1 MPYKFNES
9 RRHKIKKALYKV
21 TNWAD
26 YNNALR
32 NRGDITIWFT
42 QDAVNNWRPA
52 RIGGRGRLVEYSDLD
67 TLTGIWKY
75 KYGKNPKGY
84 FTYTKTFIVSLNI
97 TAETPFKFSMDSAK
111 HLIMNYYDMTQ
122 KNSLGYFGTYSVDWE
137 KSIVTHHVNGGSLP
151 WYIDTDQPRPFTI
164 KGDTVII
171 GNNKTWRRVLVRA
184 D

>member
-1 MPYKFNES
+1 MKSISIIILLIFVQTFGHGQSKN
-9 RRHKIKKALYKV
+9 RTKALDKKV
-21 TNWAD
+21 AHSNKLVGTW
-26 YNNALR
+26 
-32 NRGDITIWFT
+32 
-42 QDAVNNWRPA
+42 
-52 RIGGRGRLVEYSDLD
+52 RLVEYSDLNS
-67 TLTGIWKY
+67 LTGEWKH

-97 TAETPFKFSMDSAK
+97 TAETPFKFSLDSAR
-111 HLIMNYYDMTQ
+111 HLVMNYYDMTQ

-171 GNNKTWRRVLVRA
+171 GDNKTWRRVLVRA

>member
-1 MPYKFNES
+1 MKSISIIILILLVQTFGYGQSKDKS
-9 RRHKIKKALYKV
+9 KAHAKNVPQSNKLV
-21 TNWAD
+21 GTW
-26 YNNALR
+26 
-32 NRGDITIWFT
+32 
-42 QDAVNNWRPA
+42 
-52 RIGGRGRLVEYSDLD
+52 RLVEYSDLD
-67 TLTGIWKY
+67 TLTGVWKY

-97 TAETPFKFSMDSAK
+97 TEEKPFKFSMDSAK

-171 GNNKTWRRVLVRA
+171 GDNKTWRRVLVRA